1 MKLSPALI
9 SQGYQILSPT
19 GDRTLS
25 LRDSRISVVANL
37 GATNDDYDSLDL
49 SNNDIIKLENFPLLP
64 RLKTLIVAGNRVSKI
79 ADDIGSCLPNL
90 SSLVLTN
97 NSITTISQLEPLFK
111 CKIAHMFKAYLGKSL
126 ERLALLDNHVVAV
139 PHFREYLIHKIPSL
153 KYLNFTK
160 VKRKERED
168 ATALFCSDKA
178 TKLFK
183 EMGYDPKDVSHT
195 LNGTQTH
202 FPDSNHKESG
212 KMELD
217 E

>member
-64 RLKTLIVAGNRVSKI
+64 RLKTLILAGNRVSKI

-97 NSITTISQLEPLFK
+97 NSITTVSQLEPLFK
-111 CKIAHMFKAYLGKSL
+111 CKSL
-126 ERLALLDNHVVAV
+126 ERLSLLDNHVVAV

-160 VKRKERED
+160 VKRKEREE

-178 TKLFK
+178 TKLLK
-183 EMGYDPKDVSHT
+183 EMGYDPKDVSHS
-195 LNGTQTH
+195 LNDTQTH
-202 FPDSNHKESG
+202 LSDLNHKESA

-217 E
+217 